1 MCFNIS
7 MVKILIFDYETF
19 LSTLYYTF
27 LNVEFEDAGA
37 FGNCTLLTDDELY
50 FDFGE
55 RIEIGDV
62 DKCIVFDCFLFP
74 ASTIS

>member
-1 MCFNIS
+1 ML
-7 MVKILIFDYETF
+7 KKLIFKKYETF

-37 FGNCTLLTDDELY
+37 FGNCTLLTADELY